1 MNLWEI
7 APFHNSLNDNQI
19 ITLSIVYVSSLSLSL
34 IGSFSVVVVS
44 IIKRRHLN
52 EQVRPL
58 LHLSV
63 ADFLASAV
71 LLCTS
76 ALNFVSPSTLLHSI
90 NICERC
96 LPLALTFYCI
106 SFLLVIVYAYESK
119 RAVQGWRERSE
130 EGQDEQV
137 EHHSM
142 SEDRERG
149 WPLRV
154 YAMVW
159 LGPIIMYF
167 VYICT
172 VSLMEGLIQRSPG
185 DTGSNEAMSNDHR
198 IFCTSCI
205 LLLHIGNDTCPHVD
219 KSHDLFVKSFF
230 FVCVT
235 SVLICCSVLYCKVG
249 SWYRRYQERGMFLV
263 EGDGFGR
270 RHLRGLYSTPHSMM
284 LVIIIC
290 WTPAFILVSLSF
302 TGWIHQEKLF
312 PLYVIQALT
321 VSLHGLLDSI
331 VYGWLRRNFREAAL
345 GERMPL
351 LATPPK
357 AFYDES
363 LSMTLTENQ

>member
-7 APFHNSLNDNQI
+7 APFQNALNDN
-19 ITLSIVYVSSLSLSL
+19 
-34 IGSFSVVVVS
+34 
-44 IIKRRHLN
+44 
-52 EQVRPL
+52 QVRPL

-106 SFLLVIVYAYESK
+106 SFLLVIVYAFESK
-119 RAVQGWRERSE
+119 RAVQGWRERTE

-149 WPLRV
+149 RLLLV
-154 YAMVW
+154 YAIVW
-159 LGPIIMYF
+159 LGPITMYF

-205 LLLHIGNDTCPHVD
+205 LLLHIGNDTCPHV
-219 KSHDLFVKSFF
+219 
-230 FVCVT
+230 
-235 SVLICCSVLYCKVG
+235 VG
-249 SWYRRYQERGMFLV
+249 SWYRRYQERGMFLI

-270 RHLRGLYSTPHSMM
+270 RHLRGLYSTPRSMM

-321 VSLHGLLDSI
+321 VSLQGLLDSI

-363 LSMTLTENQ
+363 LPMTLTENQ